1 MTTDIRELRREYQL
15 AALDGNEVA
24 ANPIE
29 QFQKWFAEALES
41 NVFEPNAMT
50 LATSGADN
58 TPSARIVLLKGVSD
72 EGFIFFTNYRSRKG
86 EELAENPRASLLFF
100 WKELERQIRI
110 KGSVSKVSEDV
121 STEYFQSRPK
131 ASQIGAWVSPQSQRV
146 ENREWLE
153 TRYAELSAQYADI
166 DVLPCPQHWG
176 GYIVKPEKIEFWQ
189 GRPSRL
195 HDRILYSL
203 TSENSWKIERLAP

>member
-1 MTTDIRELRREYQL
+1 MTTDIREFRREYQR
-15 AALDGNEVA
+15 AALDENEVA

-41 NVFEPNAMT
+41 GVFEPNAMT

-58 TPSARIVLLKGVSD
+58 TPSARIVLLKGVTD
-72 EGFIFFTNYRSRKG
+72 EGFIFFTNYLSRKG
-86 EELAENPRASLLFF
+86 EELAENPRACLLFF
-100 WKELERQIRI
+100 WKELERQVQIQ
-110 KGSVSKVSEDV
+110 GGVTKVSEDI

-153 TRYAELSAQYADI
+153 TRYAELSEQYADA
-166 DVLPCPQHWG
+166 DVLPRPPHWG
-176 GYIVKPEKIEFWQ
+176 GYAVKPEKIEFWQ
-189 GRPSRL
+189 GRSSRL
-195 HDRILYSL
+195 HDRILY
-203 TSENSWKIERLAP
+203 TRTRENIWRIERLAP